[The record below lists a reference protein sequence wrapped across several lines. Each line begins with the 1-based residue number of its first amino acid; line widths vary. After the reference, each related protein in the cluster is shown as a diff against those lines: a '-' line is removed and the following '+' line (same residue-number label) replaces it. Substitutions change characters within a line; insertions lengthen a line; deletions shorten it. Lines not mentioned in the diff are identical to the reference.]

1 MQILKQLKMFR
12 NMKKSQT
19 LLLGSLFIFI
29 GILSFSWN
37 YLEKIREALFSD
49 MKISMMDAP
58 KTVDYNNNDDITPE
72 VINNVNVE
80 SNYTIDYSSYLGVL
94 EIPNI
99 GLKRGFYG
107 LDSRYNNIKYN
118 VTLVEGS
125 SLPDVYQGNLIL
137 MAHSGDSYISYFAYL
152 YKLNVGDDCFVTYN
166 GNSYHYVIVNIYEV
180 EKNGIVSIRRNKE
193 KNTLTL
199 ITCTK
204 DNDYS
209 QTVYIAEL
217 VE

>member
-80 SNYTIDYSSYLGVL
+80 SNYTIDYSS
-94 EIPNI
+94 

-137 MAHSGDSYISYFAYL
+137 MAHSGDSYISFFAYL

>member
-1 MQILKQLKMFR
+1 MI
-12 NMKKSQT
+12 
-19 LLLGSLFIFI
+19 GSLLIFI
-29 GILSFSWN
+29 GVLSFSWN
-37 YLEKIREALFSD
+37 YLEKVREALFSD
-49 MKISMMDAP
+49 MKIAMMDAP
-58 KTVDYNNNDDITPE
+58 KTVDYNSNDDINPE
-72 VINNVNVE
+72 VINNINVE
-80 SNYTIDYSSYLGVL
+80 NNYEIDYSNYLGVL
-94 EIPNI
+94 EIPAI

-125 SLPDVYQGNLIL
+125 SMPDVYQGNLIL
-137 MAHSGDSYISYFAYL
+137 MAHSGDSYISFFAYL
-152 YKLNVGDDCFVTYN
+152 YKLNVGDECYVTYN
-166 GNSYHYVIVNIYEV
+166 GNGYHYVITNIYNV
-180 EKNGIVSIRRNKE
+180 QKNGVVSIMRDRS

-204 DNDYS
+204 DDDYS